1 MSSIGNILRTERE
14 TQGRTLTEVSKA
26 VYIKTKYLSALEEE
40 NFAAI
45 PGEVYVKGFIR
56 AYASYLGMDGEELVA
71 QYDGPSES
79 ILLQKETPTAVTEVG
94 KGRRRRRSKT
104 VSWTEITIIVGV
116 ILFILLIVWLI
127 V

>member
-94 KGRRRRRSKT
+94 KGRRRRRRQ
-104 VSWTEITIIVGV
+104 VVRWPEITIIIGV

>member
-40 NFAAI
+40 NFAVI

-71 QYDGPSES
+71 QYDGPSEPV
-79 ILLQKETPTAVTEVG
+79 LLQTAAPTAVESG
-94 KGRRRRRSKT
+94 KGRRRRRRKT
-104 VSWTEITIIVGV
+104 VSWPEITIIVGV

>member
-40 NFAAI
+40 NFAVI

-94 KGRRRRRSKT
+94 KGRRRRRRKA
-104 VSWTEITIIVGV
+104 VSWPEITIIVGV

>member
-79 ILLQKETPTAVTEVG
+79 ILLQKKTPTAVTEVG
-94 KGRRRRRSKT
+94 KGRRRRRRKV
-104 VSWTEITIIVGV
+104 VSWPEITIIIGV

>member
-40 NFAAI
+40 NFAVI

-94 KGRRRRRSKT
+94 KGRRRRRRKT
-104 VSWTEITIIVGV
+104 VSWPEITIIIGV

>member
-94 KGRRRRRSKT
+94 KGRRRRRRKT
-104 VSWTEITIIVGV
+104 VSWPEITIIIGV

>member
-40 NFAAI
+40 NFAVI

-56 AYASYLGMDGEELVA
+56 AYASYLGMDGTR
-71 QYDGPSES
+71 GS
-79 ILLQKETPTAVTEVG
+79 I
-94 KGRRRRRSKT
+94 R
-104 VSWTEITIIVGV
+104 WTE
-116 ILFILLIVWLI
+116 
-127 V
+127 

>member
-40 NFAAI
+40 NFAVI

-71 QYDGPSES
+71 QYDVPSEPV
-79 ILLQKETPTAVTEVG
+79 LLQKEAPTAVESG
-94 KGRRRRRSKT
+94 KGRRRRRRKT
-104 VSWTEITIIVGV
+104 VSWPEITIIVGV

>member
-71 QYDGPSES
+71 QYDGSSES
-79 ILLQKETPTAVTEVG
+79 ILLQKETPTAVTEGG
-94 KGRRRRRSKT
+94 KGRRRRQRKV
-104 VSWTEITIIVGV
+104 VSWPEITIIIGV

>member
-71 QYDGPSES
+71 QYDGPSGS

-94 KGRRRRRSKT
+94 KGRRRRRRKA
-104 VSWTEITIIVGV
+104 VSWPEITIIIGV

>member
-14 TQGRTLTEVSKA
+14 TQGRTLTEVSNA

-79 ILLQKETPTAVTEVG
+79 ILLQKETPTAVTEGG
-94 KGRRRRRSKT
+94 KGRRRRRRKA
-104 VSWTEITIIVGV
+104 VSWPEITIIIGV

>member
-71 QYDGPSES
+71 QYDGSS
-79 ILLQKETPTAVTEVG
+79 DSVLLQKESPTAVTEGG
-94 KGRRRRRSKT
+94 KGRRRRRRKA
-104 VSWTEITIIVGV
+104 VSWPEITIIVGV

>member
-1 MSSIGNILRTERE
+1 M
-14 TQGRTLTEVSKA
+14 TEVSKA

-79 ILLQKETPTAVTEVG
+79 ILLQKETPTAVTEG
-94 KGRRRRRSKT
+94 GRRKA
-104 VSWTEITIIVGV
+104 VSWPEITIIIGV

>member
-71 QYDGPSES
+71 QYDGPSEPV
-79 ILLQKETPTAVTEVG
+79 LLQKETPTAVTEGG
-94 KGRRRRRSKT
+94 KGRRRRRRKA
-104 VSWTEITIIVGV
+104 VSWSEITIIVGV

>member
-79 ILLQKETPTAVTEVG
+79 ILLQKETPTAVTEGG
-94 KGRRRRRSKT
+94 KGRRRRRRKA
-104 VSWTEITIIVGV
+104 VSWPEISIIVGV

>member
-79 ILLQKETPTAVTEVG
+79 ILLQKETLTAVTEGG
-94 KGRRRRRSKT
+94 KGRRRRRRKA
-104 VSWTEITIIVGV
+104 VSWPEITIIIGV

>member
-56 AYASYLGMDGEELVA
+56 AYASYLGMDGEERVA

-79 ILLQKETPTAVTEVG
+79 ILLQKETSTAVTEGG
-94 KGRRRRRSKT
+94 KGRRRRRRKV
-104 VSWTEITIIVGV
+104 VSWPEITIIIGV

>member
-79 ILLQKETPTAVTEVG
+79 ILLQKETPTAVTESG
-94 KGRRRRRSKT
+94 KGRRRRRRKA
-104 VSWTEITIIVGV
+104 VSWPEITIIVGV

>member
-40 NFAAI
+40 NFAVI

-71 QYDGPSES
+71 QYDGPSEPV
-79 ILLQKETPTAVTEVG
+79 LLQKESPTAVTEGG
-94 KGRRRRRSKT
+94 KGRRRRRRKA
-104 VSWTEITIIVGV
+104 VSWPEITIIVGV

>member
-71 QYDGPSES
+71 QYDGPSDS
-79 ILLQKETPTAVTEVG
+79 VLLQKESPTAVTEGG
-94 KGRRRRRSKT
+94 KGRRRRRRKA
-104 VSWTEITIIVGV
+104 VSWPEITIIVGV

>member
-40 NFAAI
+40 NFAVI

-71 QYDGPSES
+71 QYDGPSEPV
-79 ILLQKETPTAVTEVG
+79 LLQKEVPTAVESG
-94 KGRRRRRSKT
+94 KGRRRRRRKT
-104 VSWTEITIIVGV
+104 VSWPEITIIVGV

>member
-79 ILLQKETPTAVTEVG
+79 VLLQKEAPAAVTESV
-94 KGRRRRRSKT
+94 KGRRRRRRKV
-104 VSWTEITIIVGV
+104 VSWPESTIIVGV

>member
-79 ILLQKETPTAVTEVG
+79 IFLQKETPTAVTEGG
-94 KGRRRRRSKT
+94 KGRRRRRHKV
-104 VSWTEITIIVGV
+104 VSWPEITIIIGV

>member
-79 ILLQKETPTAVTEVG
+79 ILLQKESPTAVTEGG
-94 KGRRRRRSKT
+94 KGRRRRRRKA
-104 VSWTEITIIVGV
+104 VSWPEITIIVGV

>member
-79 ILLQKETPTAVTEVG
+79 ILLPKETPTAVTEGG
-94 KGRRRRRSKT
+94 KGRRRRRRKA
-104 VSWTEITIIVGV
+104 VSWPEITIIVGV

>member
-79 ILLQKETPTAVTEVG
+79 ILLQKETSTAVTEVG
-94 KGRRRRRSKT
+94 KGRRRRRRKA
-104 VSWTEITIIVGV
+104 VSWPEITIIIGV

>member
-94 KGRRRRRSKT
+94 KGRRRRRRKA
-104 VSWTEITIIVGV
+104 VSWPEITIIIGV

>member
-79 ILLQKETPTAVTEVG
+79 ILLQKETHTAVTEGG
-94 KGRRRRRSKT
+94 KGRRRRRRKV
-104 VSWTEITIIVGV
+104 VSWPEITIIIGV

>member
-40 NFAAI
+40 NFAVI

-79 ILLQKETPTAVTEVG
+79 ILLQKKTPTAVTEGG
-94 KGRRRRRSKT
+94 KGRRRRRRKV
-104 VSWTEITIIVGV
+104 VSWPEITIIIGV

>member
-71 QYDGPSES
+71 QYDGPSDS
-79 ILLQKETPTAVTEVG
+79 VLLQKETPTAVTEGG
-94 KGRRRRRSKT
+94 KGRRRRRRKA
-104 VSWTEITIIVGV
+104 VSWPEITIIVGV

>member
-94 KGRRRRRSKT
+94 KGRRRRRRKA
-104 VSWTEITIIVGV
+104 VSWPEITIIVGV

>member
-94 KGRRRRRSKT
+94 KGRRRRRRKT
-104 VSWTEITIIVGV
+104 VSWPEITIIVGV

>member
-14 TQGRTLTEVSKA
+14 TQGRTLTEVSNA

-94 KGRRRRRSKT
+94 KGRRRRRRKA
-104 VSWTEITIIVGV
+104 VSWPEITIIIGV

>member
-79 ILLQKETPTAVTEVG
+79 ILLQKETPTAVTEGG
-94 KGRRRRRSKT
+94 KGRRRRRRKA
-104 VSWTEITIIVGV
+104 VSWSEITIIIGV

>member
-79 ILLQKETPTAVTEVG
+79 ILLQKETPAAVTEGG
-94 KGRRRRRSKT
+94 KGRRRRRRKV
-104 VSWTEITIIVGV
+104 VSWPEITIIIGV

>member
-1 MSSIGNILRTERE
+1 MSSIGNILRIERE

-40 NFAAI
+40 NFAVI

-71 QYDGPSES
+71 QYDGPSEPV
-79 ILLQKETPTAVTEVG
+79 LLQKAPPTAVESG
-94 KGRRRRRSKT
+94 KGRRRRRRKT
-104 VSWTEITIIVGV
+104 VSWPEITIIVGV

>member
-71 QYDGPSES
+71 QYDVPSEPV
-79 ILLQKETPTAVTEVG
+79 LLQKEAPTAVESG
-94 KGRRRRRSKT
+94 KGRRRRRRKT
-104 VSWTEITIIVGV
+104 VSWPEITIIVGV

>member
-94 KGRRRRRSKT
+94 KGRRRRRRKV
-104 VSWTEITIIVGV
+104 VSWPEITIIIGV

>member
-40 NFAAI
+40 NFAVI

-71 QYDGPSES
+71 QYDGPSEPV
-79 ILLQKETPTAVTEVG
+79 LLQKVPPTAVESG
-94 KGRRRRRSKT
+94 KGRRRRRRKT
-104 VSWTEITIIVGV
+104 VSWPEITIIVGV

>member
-1 MSSIGNILRTERE
+1 MRTERE

-56 AYASYLGMDGEELVA
+56 AYASYLGMNGEELVA
-71 QYDGPSES
+71 QYDGPSEPV
-79 ILLQKETPTAVTEVG
+79 LLQKEAPTAVESG
-94 KGRRRRRSKT
+94 KGRRRRRRKT
-104 VSWTEITIIVGV
+104 VSWPEITIIVGV